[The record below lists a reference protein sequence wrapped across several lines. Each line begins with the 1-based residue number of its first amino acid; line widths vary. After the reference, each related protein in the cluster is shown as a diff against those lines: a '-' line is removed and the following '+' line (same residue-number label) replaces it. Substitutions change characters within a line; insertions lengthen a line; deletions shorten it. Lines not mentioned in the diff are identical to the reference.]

1 MLEKQRHQAILDI
14 LTNRQFASV
23 QVLSAELDSSE
34 ATIRR
39 DIQKLSIA
47 GALRKIR
54 GGAEVVVG
62 DGETRKPRQLAGSAF
77 ATDKEKHAAKKRLIA
92 EKAVSICDD
101 NDSII
106 INGGTSTFMMGEFL
120 CKRSMNILTNSFP
133 LAHFLSEN
141 GDNQVTVPGGEI
153 YRKQGIV
160 LSAFE
165 NDTIQ
170 GYHGTKMFMGTPGI
184 TRKGV
189 SESDP
194 LLIRAEQKLRKQADQ
209 LIVLA
214 DSSKLGRQEK
224 FIFCPLDDVDV
235 LVTDYEADP
244 DFVAELEAMGIKVL
258 IAGL

>member
-1 MLEKQRHQAILDI
+1 MLEKQRHQAILAI
-14 LTNRQFASV
+14 LDNLHFASV
-23 QVLSAELDSSE
+23 QTLSTELRSSE

-39 DIQKLSIA
+39 DIQKLSTE
-47 GALRKIR
+47 GLLKKIR
-54 GGAEVVVG
+54 GGAEVLQR
-62 DGETRKPRQLAGSAF
+62 DGEEKKPRQLAGGSF

-92 EKAVSICDD
+92 EKAVSICTN

-120 CKRSMNILTNSFP
+120 CKRSINVLTNSFP
-133 LAHFLSEN
+133 LAHYLWEN
-141 GDNQVTVPGGEI
+141 GDNQVTLPGGEI

-194 LLIRAEQKLRKQADQ
+194 LLIRAEQKLRKQADKI
-209 LIVLA
+209 IVLA
-214 DSSKLGRQEK
+214 DSSKLGKQEN
-224 FIFCPLDDVDV
+224 FIFCSLEELDV
-235 LVTDYEADP
+235 LITDADADP
-244 DFVAELEAMGIKVL
+244 EFLAELEALGVEVI
-258 IAGL
+258 IAN